1 MLRKVPTGKPM
12 AGKWMAWKRMA
23 GKRMAGAM
31 LRAALI
37 LLAFASPAVA
47 LPICGSGYRVNCVV
61 DGDTVW
67 LRREKIRLADIDAP
81 ELQARCHQERVGAL
95 KAQARLAVLLTGK
108 VTIKRHGKGY
118 YGRTLATLYAHGR
131 DVNAEMVREGLARPY
146 GGHRR
151 PWCG

>member
-1 MLRKVPTGKPM
+1 MIRGSLC
-12 AGKWMAWKRMA
+12 
-23 GKRMAGAM
+23 
-31 LRAALI
+31 AALI
-37 LLAFASPAVA
+37 FLAMPGLATA

-67 LRREKIRLADIDAP
+67 LNREKIRLADIDAP
-81 ELQARCHQERVGAL
+81 EMHARCHRERVGAL

-108 VTIKRHGKGY
+108 ITIRRHGMGY

-146 GGHRR
+146 DGHRK
-151 PWCG
+151 PWCR